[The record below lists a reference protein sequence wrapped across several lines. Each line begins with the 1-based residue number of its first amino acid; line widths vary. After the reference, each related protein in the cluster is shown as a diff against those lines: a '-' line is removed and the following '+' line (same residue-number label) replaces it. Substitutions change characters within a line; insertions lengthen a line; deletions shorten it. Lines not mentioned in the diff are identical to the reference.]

1 MRYVVKHAG
10 GGLWRV
16 IDEETNLPINDAL
29 MSKDEAKATAEA
41 ANKAAAPLEEATPE
55 VPATIAPLT
64 FIVIPAGNSLYS
76 VICETTGDF
85 ISTAPMLRSEAE
97 RIATAANASHSISDA
112 ASLPEWPRDPRKL
125 LEVALQLF
133 GLKAS
138 NVVLDSTGKP
148 AMSYFP
154 PDQEEHRDS
163 LGALVPLPL
172 SERGIFSFVAEWK
185 QLISGPSGMLLGSF
199 RDKLRLHT
207 NVDPKHAELAKVSR
221 RSVIPIHV

>member
-85 ISTAPMLRSEAE
+85 ISTAPMPTRSPMRQAFPNGRVIHE
-97 RIATAANASHSISDA
+97 SSWK
-112 ASLPEWPRDPRKL
+112 LP
-125 LEVALQLF
+125 
-133 GLKAS
+133 
-138 NVVLDSTGKP
+138 
-148 AMSYFP
+148 
-154 PDQEEHRDS
+154 
-163 LGALVPLPL
+163 
-172 SERGIFSFVAEWK
+172 FSSSA
-185 QLISGPSGMLLGSF
+185 
-199 RDKLRLHT
+199 
-207 NVDPKHAELAKVSR
+207 
-221 RSVIPIHV
+221 